1 MSTPDANSKPPAS
14 AISSLVGVGKDL
26 VALLRDA
33 ALLLIAVLLVAFPV
47 TFNDI
52 LQKAGFEEGSV
63 VGFKW
68 KAKLVETDAA
78 LKEAQATITS
88 YKDQNEKLTQALAQA
103 QQQTGSESLKQELS
117 DLTQSNAQLQVAS
130 SKVVASLANTISSN
144 APLVRKAQTS
154 IGTPTSWGVVFGG
167 DTALDPAL
175 YEVKYASNKLGVPN
189 VFVYAR
195 QGSYRSVALADDR
208 AMADQLLLKA
218 KSRRPDA
225 YVVNMLTWCPTVEDK
240 GDYRECLFR

>member
-78 LKEAQATITS
+78 
-88 YKDQNEKLTQALAQA
+88 QA
-103 QQQTGSESLKQELS
+103 QQQTSSESLKQELS

-175 YEVKYASNKLGVPN
+175 YEVKYAGSKLGVPN

-240 GDYRECLFR
+240 GDYRECVFR